1 MIKALVI
8 SKTDRQTIH
17 TGLKKTSIQR
27 CEYVAWWL
35 AAVLGHKCCLLMS
48 TWQTSPHST
57 SQVFLHTKR
66 SSQHHSWLHAT
77 VISSNAT
84 CNCLRSYLWI
94 HFTTFFEWSLLSAQ
108 YHGLWLPETALQ
120 KYMKGCF
127 NNVHTLHSRSYS
139 LWLWCL
145 LNNYQRLAN
154 VKSICDFSTRCCSFD
169 VNGYTSI

>member
-8 SKTDRQTIH
+8 SKRSIH
-17 TGLKKTSIQR
+17 L
-27 CEYVAWWL
+27 CEHVAWWL
-35 AAVLGHKCCLLMS
+35 AVVLGHKCCLLMS

-108 YHGLWLPETALQ
+108 YHGLWLPEAALQ
-120 KYMKGCF
+120 KYMMGCF
-127 NNVHTLHSRSYS
+127 NNVHTLHSRSYP
-139 LWLWCL
+139 LWLWCM
-145 LNNYQRLAN
+145 LNSYQRQRLTN
-154 VKSICDFSTRCCSFD
+154 VRSIY
-169 VNGYTSI
+169 VISIPVVLV

>member
-1 MIKALVI
+1 MWTEHV
-8 SKTDRQTIH
+8 T
-17 TGLKKTSIQR
+17 
-27 CEYVAWWL
+27 WWL

-66 SSQHHSWLHAT
+66 SSQHNSWLLAT

-108 YHGLWLPETALQ
+108 YHGLWLPEAALQ
-120 KYMKGCF
+120 KYMMGCF
-127 NNVHTLHSRSYS
+127 NNVHTLHSRSYP
-139 LWLWCL
+139 LWLWCM
-145 LNNYQRLAN
+145 LNSYQRQRLTN
-154 VKSICDFSTRCCSFD
+154 VRSIY
-169 VNGYTSI
+169 VISIPVVLV

>member
-1 MIKALVI
+1 MIKNVLVI
-8 SKTDRQTIH
+8 SKT
-17 TGLKKTSIQR
+17 SIQQ
-27 CEYVAWWL
+27 CEHVGWWL
-35 AAVLGHKCCLLMS
+35 AVVLGHKCCLLMS

-66 SSQHHSWLHAT
+66 SSQHYSWLHAT

-127 NNVHTLHSRSYS
+127 NNVHGRSYS
-139 LWLWCL
+139 LWLWMIPVKQLPKADKCEKYMWFLYPL
-145 LNNYQRLAN
+145 L
-154 VKSICDFSTRCCSFD
+154 
-169 VNGYTSI
+169 